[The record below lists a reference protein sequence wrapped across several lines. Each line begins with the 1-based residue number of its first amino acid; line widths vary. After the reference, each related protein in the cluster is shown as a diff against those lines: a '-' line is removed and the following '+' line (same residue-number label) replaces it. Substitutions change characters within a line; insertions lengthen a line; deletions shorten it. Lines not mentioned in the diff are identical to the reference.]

1 LVAYGSAHGDRCS
14 IQDDGDVPG
23 ASVRWLLAASTYPEA
38 AGIIPRGG
46 PAIAILVAGLF
57 VAVVGAIVAM
67 EKQRRP
73 FVWAVIGFVVT
84 IVVASAALAV
94 I

>member
-1 LVAYGSAHGDRCS
+1 
-14 IQDDGDVPG
+14 VPG
-23 ASVRWLLAASTYPEA
+23 AGVRWISISSVHPEA

-46 PAIAILVAGLF
+46 PAIAILVAGIF

-67 EKQRRP
+67 EKQGRP

-84 IVVASAALAV
+84 IVIASAALAV

>member
-1 LVAYGSAHGDRCS
+1 MRWISV
-14 IQDDGDVPG
+14 
-23 ASVRWLLAASTYPEA
+23 ASVHLEA

-46 PAIAILVAGLF
+46 PAIAILIAGLF

-67 EKQRRP
+67 EMQSRP
-73 FVWAVIGFVVT
+73 FVWEVIGFVVT